1 MSLHLL
7 TNFVIQKYYQDKPK
21 FNGIYLRDDLHKV
34 KGGAYVLN
42 LHEYESVETHWMVL
56 HVHGYKVTYL
66 DRFGVK

>member
-7 TNFVIQKYYQDKPK
+7 TNFEIQRYYQNKPK

-42 LHEYESVETHWMVL
+42 LDEHESVGTYWMTL
-56 HVHGYKVTYL
+56 HVHGYKVTYP
-66 DRFGVK
+66 DSFGVK